1 MAREAPPHQPITV
14 PAEEYAALYGV
25 YLQALE
31 AQERLLWLPK
41 ELHDA
46 VAEVKDVY
54 KRSGRDVRGHTPDAP

>member
-31 AQERLLWLPK
+31 AQERLLWLPIG
-41 ELHDA
+41 LHGA
-46 VAEVKDVY
+46 MTEVKAVY
-54 KRSGRDVRGHTPDAP
+54 TRSGRDVRGHTPDAP